1 MSIWVATPLFS
12 IVGFL
17 LAVAALILFD
27 RTIPFDLVGDSV
39 HDNPAASVV
48 AAGLLVSQALVMY
61 SAYTHTHSLID
72 FVVWSAFGIVMNTAA
87 YHLMHLL
94 VRRWNLNQAIH
105 EKRQVS
111 AGILAAGVLITAG
124 LIIAGAMG

>member
-1 MSIWVATPLFS
+1 MSIWIATPLFS

-17 LAVAALILFD
+17 LAVAALLLFD

-39 HDNPAASVV
+39 HDNPAAAVV
-48 AAGLLVSQALVMY
+48 AAGLLVSQSLVMY
-61 SAYTHTHSLID
+61 SAYTHTHSLVD
-72 FVVWSAFGIVMNTAA
+72 FIIWSAFGIVMNTAA

-111 AGILAAGVLITAG
+111 AGILAAGVLISAG